1 MIYGADV
8 VSRAAAAGLDFY
20 TGVPCSFLTP
30 LMNAVTGDP
39 RCAYVGATSEGEAI
53 GIAAGAWLA
62 GRGCVVM
69 GQNSGLGNMV
79 NPLTS
84 LNHPFRIPALLLIT
98 WRGEPRLKDEPQ
110 HEVMGRVTGKL
121 LDAIEIPHAG
131 FPETMAALDG
141 GLATAAATLRSTD
154 LPYALVLRHGVIADA
169 PLAPAHPVPP
179 IAADM
184 RRGADGADRPTRA
197 AALEAILAALPDTA
211 AVIATTGKT
220 GRELFTLADR
230 PQHLYLVGSMGCAG
244 PVGLG
249 VALHTDQPV
258 VVLDGDGA
266 LLMKL
271 GALATVGGVRP
282 ANLIHCLLDNGVH
295 DSTGGQP
302 TQAGHVDWVAM
313 AAAAGYARAWRCTGP
328 AETAEGLRAA
338 LAGGGPSF
346 LHLPIRPGSM
356 AKLGRPTIAPPDV
369 ARRFRDFLA
378 PHRRPVPSGAS

>member
-1 MIYGADV
+1 MIRGAEF
-8 VSRAAAAGLDFY
+8 VSAAATAGFDFY

-30 LMNAVTGDP
+30 LMNAVAADP
-39 RCAYVGATSEGEAI
+39 HCTYVGATSEGEAV

-62 GRGCVVM
+62 GRGSVVM

-84 LNHPFRIPALLLIT
+84 LSHPFRIPALLLIT
-98 WRGEPRLKDEPQ
+98 WRGEPGLKDEPQ
-110 HEVMGRVTGKL
+110 HEVMGRVTGRL

-131 FPETMAALDG
+131 FPETADALG
-141 GLATAAATLRSTD
+141 PALAAASAGMRETG
-154 LPYALVLRHGVIADA
+154 LPFAWVLRHGVIEEA
-169 PLAPAHPVPP
+169 PLPPSRPVPP
-179 IAADM
+179 ITAEI
-184 RRGADGADRPTRA
+184 RRGERAARPARA
-197 AALEAILAALPDTA
+197 AALEAILATLPDTA

-244 PVGLG
+244 AVGLG
-249 VALHTDQPV
+249 VALHVDAPV

-271 GALATVGGVRP
+271 GALATVGGLRP
-282 ANLIHCLLDNGVH
+282 TNLIHCLLDNGVH

-313 AAAAGYARAWRCTGP
+313 AAAAGYARAWRCTG
-328 AETAEGLRAA
+328 ADEIAAGLEAA

-346 LHLPIRPGSM
+346 LHLPIQAGSM
-356 AKLGRPTIAPPDV
+356 AKLGRPTVTPPDV

-378 PHRRPVPSGAS
+378 AHRRPDAPST